1 MPRKLGTNGCGGAL
15 AMNTNRLNSFTD
27 GVIAI
32 IITIMVLELPVP
44 RAAGIGALKPLT
56 VLFAAYA
63 LSFVKVGIYW
73 SQHHNMLQA
82 ARKVSGPVLLAN
94 LFFLFWLSLIPFVV
108 RWVGEAGITRDTVL
122 AFGVIMLLC
131 SVSFAI
137 LRSTLI
143 AAEGKDSAVAKA
155 TARGRKGLVTILA
168 YLISIAAVFISPYA
182 AVTIYI
188 AVAAMWLVPDQ
199 RFERLID

>member
-1 MPRKLGTNGCGGAL
+1 
-15 AMNTNRLNSFTD
+15 MNTNRLNSFTD
-27 GVIAI
+27 GVVAI

-44 RAAGIGALKPLT
+44 RAPGLAALAPLG

-82 ARKVSGPVLLAN
+82 AKKVRGPVLLSN
-94 LFFLFWLSLIPFVV
+94 LVFLFWLSLIPFVV

-131 SVSFAI
+131 AIFFAI
-137 LRSTLI
+137 LRQTLI
-143 AAEGKDSAVAKA
+143 AAEGEQSAVAKA
-155 TARGRKGLVTILA
+155 TARGRKGLVTIAAYVLA
-168 YLISIAAVFISPYA
+168 IGVVFVSPYA
-182 AVTIYI
+182 AIAIYF
-188 AVAAMWLVPDQ
+188 AVAAMWLVPDK
-199 RFERLID
+199 RFEALID

>member
-1 MPRKLGTNGCGGAL
+1 VTSA
-15 AMNTNRLNSFTD
+15 RLTSFTD

-44 RAAGIGALKPLT
+44 KAPGMAALVPLS

-82 ARKVSGPVLLAN
+82 ARKVNGAVLFAN

-108 RWVGEAGITRDTVL
+108 RWVGEAGVTRDTVL

-131 SVSFAI
+131 ATSYAL
-137 LRSTLI
+137 LR
-143 AAEGKDSAVAKA
+143 AALLAANDSDAPIVKA
-155 TARGRKGLVTILA
+155 SSGGWTGWKGLVTIVAYVLA
-168 YLISIAAVFISPYA
+168 ICVAFVWPRLAVL
-182 AVTIYI
+182 IYI
-188 AVAAMWLVPDQ
+188 AVALMWLTPNM
-199 RFERLID
+199 RLGQLLE

>member
-1 MPRKLGTNGCGGAL
+1 MTPS
-15 AMNTNRLNSFTD
+15 RLTSFTD

-44 RAAGIGALKPLT
+44 KAAGMAALEPLS

-73 SQHHNMLQA
+73 SQHHNLLQA
-82 ARKVSGPVLLAN
+82 CKRLDGRVLLAN

-108 RWVGEAGITRDTVL
+108 RWVGEAGVTRDTVL

-131 SVSFAI
+131 SVSFGLLLLSLLKTNADAPIFKAGGRGHKGQVTIVAYILAI
-137 LRSTLI
+137 AVCFLWPLI
-143 AAEGKDSAVAKA
+143 AVGIYVAVA
-155 TARGRKGLVTILA
+155 
-168 YLISIAAVFISPYA
+168 F
-182 AVTIYI
+182 
-188 AVAAMWLVPDQ
+188 MWLIPDR

>member
-1 MPRKLGTNGCGGAL
+1 MT
-15 AMNTNRLNSFTD
+15 TSRLTSFTD

-44 RAAGIGALKPLT
+44 KAPGMAALVPLS

-63 LSFVKVGIYW
+63 LSFAKVGIYW
-73 SQHHNMLQA
+73 SQHHNMLHA
-82 ARKVSGPVLLAN
+82 ARKVNGPVLLAN

-131 SVSFAI
+131 ATSYALLRAALLAANDADAPIVRASSGGWTGWKGIATLVSYVIAVGIVFLSPMAAV
-137 LRSTLI
+137 LI
-143 AAEGKDSAVAKA
+143 YVAVA
-155 TARGRKGLVTILA
+155 L
-168 YLISIAAVFISPYA
+168 
-182 AVTIYI
+182 
-188 AVAAMWLVPDQ
+188 MWLIPN
-199 RFERLID
+199 RRLEQLAE

>member
-1 MPRKLGTNGCGGAL
+1 MTPS
-15 AMNTNRLNSFTD
+15 RLTSFTD

-44 RAAGIGALKPLT
+44 KVPGIAALQPLS

-73 SQHHNMLQA
+73 SQHHNLLQA
-82 ARKVSGPVLLAN
+82 CKRVNGRVLLAN

-108 RWVGEAGITRDTVL
+108 RWVGEAGITRDTIL

-131 SVSFAI
+131 SMSFGLLLLALLNANPQDAPVSN
-137 LRSTLI
+137 
-143 AAEGKDSAVAKA
+143 AVR
-155 TARGRKGLVTILA
+155 RGRKGQITILA
-168 YLISIAAVFISPYA
+168 YVLAIALCFLWPFLSVA
-182 AVTIYI
+182 IYVAI
-188 AVAAMWLVPDQ
+188 ALMWLIPDK
-199 RFERLID
+199 RFEDLID

>member
-1 MPRKLGTNGCGGAL
+1 
-15 AMNTNRLNSFTD
+15 MNTNRLNSFTD
-27 GVIAI
+27 GVVAI

-44 RAAGIGALKPLT
+44 KAPGMAALEPLG

-94 LFFLFWLSLIPFVV
+94 LFFLFWLSLVPFVV

-122 AFGVIMLLC
+122 AFGIVMLLC
-131 SVSFAI
+131 AISFAI
-137 LRSTLI
+137 LRATLI
-143 AAEGKDSAVAKA
+143 AAEGEQSAVARA
-155 TARGRKGLVTILA
+155 TARGSKGLLTILA
-168 YLISIAAVFISPYA
+168 YVASIGVVFEWPWAAIA
-182 AVTIYI
+182 IYI
-188 AVAAMWLVPDQ
+188 AVAAMWLVPDR
-199 RFERLID
+199 RFEQLVG

>member
-1 MPRKLGTNGCGGAL
+1 MSTA
-15 AMNTNRLNSFTD
+15 RLTSFTD
-27 GVIAI
+27 GVVAI

-44 RAAGIGALKPLT
+44 KAAGMAALAPLW

-73 SQHHNMLQA
+73 SQHHNMLHA
-82 ARKVSGPVLLAN
+82 ARKAAGPVLLAN

-131 SVSFAI
+131 TLSFAM
-137 LRSTLI
+137 LRATLI
-143 AAEGKDSAVAKA
+143 AAEGEDSAVAKA
-155 TARGRKGLVTILA
+155 TARGRKGLITMLA
-168 YLISIAAVFISPYA
+168 YVVAIAICFLWPFAAVA
-182 AVTIYI
+182 IYV
-188 AVAAMWLVPDQ
+188 AVALMWLIPDN
-199 RFERLID
+199 RFDQFLD

>member
-1 MPRKLGTNGCGGAL
+1 
-15 AMNTNRLNSFTD
+15 MNTNRLNSFTD

-32 IITIMVLELPVP
+32 IITIMVLAFPVP
-44 RAAGIGALKPLT
+44 HGAGMAALKPLS

-82 ARKVSGPVLLAN
+82 ARRVNGQVLLAN
-94 LFFLFWLSLIPFVV
+94 LFFLFWLSLVPFVV

-131 SVSFAI
+131 FLSTVLVRGALLGANDADAPIVRASG
-137 LRSTLI
+137 RSWKGVATL
-143 AAEGKDSAVAKA
+143 V
-155 TARGRKGLVTILA
+155 A
-168 YLISIAAVFISPYA
+168 YLLAIPLALLWPWLSVA
-182 AVTIYI
+182 IYL
-188 AVAAMWLVPDQ
+188 AVAAIWLVPD
-199 RFERLID
+199 RRLEKLIDL